1 MSRFKI
7 SLILFALLASSSLVH
22 ADDKNCEAMA
32 FLAKQIMA
40 GRQAGVPMTKA
51 IELSKSDNKT
61 LEKISRL
68 FVIAAYEEPAY
79 GTKAMQ
85 EKSINEFEN
94 KMYLPC
100 IKEG

>member
-1 MSRFKI
+1 MARFKFP
-7 SLILFALLASSSLVH
+7 LILLALCASSSFVQ
-22 ADDKNCEAMA
+22 ADDESCKAMA

-51 IELSKSDNKT
+51 IDLSKNENQT
-61 LEKISRL
+61 VEKVSRL

-79 GTKAMQ
+79 STKAMQ
-85 EKSINEFEN
+85 EKAINEFEN

>member
-1 MSRFKI
+1 MARFKY
-7 SLILFALLASSSLVH
+7 SLILLALFTSPSLVR

-40 GRQAGVPMTKA
+40 VRQAGVPMTKA
-51 IELSKSDNKT
+51 IELSKDNNET
-61 LEKISRL
+61 VEKISRL

-79 GTKAMQ
+79 GTKVMQ
-85 EKSINEFEN
+85 EKAINEFEN